1 MHRREFLQHITT
13 AGAALAGAGFL
24 DYAMPMPIG
33 AETIGEGI
41 RISEGLDLLEA
52 GKAKNLRPQIRPEIT
67 RNPRAVFLIETHVE
81 AAPDDRG
88 FFTAAQS
95 QLEAAGKRAAS
106 LIFVKGAHK
115 GGSTIILPNFASV
128 LDKVVNPTVG
138 IMTSPDFIAGFV
150 EGLRELGST
159 NTLVGERGGM
169 VEGRRKSGVYDI
181 FNRHDLRLI
190 EAAYSKFSD
199 YASNELNWHAVPGKP
214 AVWKRIPTFRPIGDP
229 DNFFINMPKL
239 KAHNLGLT
247 TLSVK
252 NLQGSVATGYGHYCN
267 RWQTVEYLARR
278 SYMTDFDRNFVPNY
292 YQNVENAFL
301 RHRAAGFKY
310 WDFDNAYPLYEKK
323 GGWKAFR
330 KIKGDPEKTKE
341 FMQGIPDTLMYDEMW
356 CQRALDSATA
366 IVPDINIVEGIIGRD
381 GSGFDFGRDYLCNY
395 IVVGLSKI
403 EVDTVASHLMG
414 QNPQE
419 LFYTRIAKER
429 GLGENNPEKIK
440 INVIRENGEIEP
452 LKNLSDLRQAH
463 LGVNLHSWSDKGKLL
478 FW

>member
-1 MHRREFLQHITT
+1 
-13 AGAALAGAGFL
+13 
-24 DYAMPMPIG
+24 
-33 AETIGEGI
+33 
-41 RISEGLDLLEA
+41 
-52 GKAKNLRPQIRPEIT
+52 
-67 RNPRAVFLIETHVE
+67 
-81 AAPDDRG
+81 
-88 FFTAAQS
+88 
-95 QLEAAGKRAAS
+95 
-106 LIFVKGAHK
+106 
-115 GGSTIILPNFASV
+115 
-128 LDKVVNPTVG
+128 
-138 IMTSPDFIAGFV
+138 MTSPDFIAGFV
-150 EGLRELGST
+150 EGLRELGCT
-159 NTLVGERGGM
+159 NTIVGERGGM

-181 FNRHDLRLI
+181 FNRHGLRLV
-190 EAAYSKFSD
+190 EAGYSKFSD
-199 YASNELNWHAVPGKP
+199 YDPKELNWHTVPGKP

-229 DNFFINMPKL
+229 DCFFINMPKL

-278 SYMTDFDRNFVPNY
+278 SYLTDFDRNFVPEY
-292 YQNVENAFL
+292 YRNVETAFL
-301 RHRAAGFKY
+301 RHRAAGFKH
-310 WDFDNAYPLYEKK
+310 WDYEGAYPLYEKK
-323 GGWKAFR
+323 GGWEAFR

-341 FMQGIPDTLMYDEMW
+341 FMRGIPDALMYDEMW

-366 IVPDINIVEGIIGRD
+366 IIPDINIVEGIIGRD

-414 QNPQE
+414 QDPRE

-440 INVIRENGEIEP
+440 INLIRENGDIEP
-452 LKNLSDLRQAH
+452 LQNLAQLRRTP
-463 LGVNLHSWSDKGKLL
+463 LGVNLHSWNDQGKLL